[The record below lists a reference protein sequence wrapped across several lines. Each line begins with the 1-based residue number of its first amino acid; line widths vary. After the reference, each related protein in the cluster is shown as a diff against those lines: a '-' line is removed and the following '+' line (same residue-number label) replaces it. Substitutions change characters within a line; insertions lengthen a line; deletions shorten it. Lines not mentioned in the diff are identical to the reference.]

1 MRSHDRDRSTSWTAR
16 GPLGSLVGRLTVFL
30 VGFVVVAT
38 VAVVVREYG
47 VGRERLVAETHAN
60 LLVQA
65 TLVADRLEGA
75 LAERARMVAL
85 WARLETSQDLAFDDV
100 DTRVSQSLS
109 ELATALGD
117 GSRAVAVRDG
127 RILSASDPALLGE
140 PRPPLPPAVGAALD
154 APSPGMAI
162 RGEGEG
168 DAVVASEDVTSTLDG
183 RSLGRIVVWTPLDR
197 FLTAALPLD
206 PGRTELLGAD
216 GATVLIRG
224 ADLPGADMDYLWARH
239 AARTRAG
246 DVVVAMGRPMAEV
259 TRALRATLRQLATLA
274 GLFLVL
280 VVPATVL
287 VVRSATRSLG
297 RLTRAAREL
306 DPRDPGPLAVASR
319 WDPSEVR
326 VLADSLA
333 GMVDRLQEARTELAR
348 SESLAA
354 VGMLTKSLAHEI
366 RTPLSVLR
374 AGTEMLARHAGS
386 DPRQVEVTEML
397 QSEVAR
403 LARLVDD
410 LLVFGRPAPP
420 APRPTELRE
429 VVEGALRVLRAD
441 GAETGVDLRLE
452 EGESVPLVADPDQ
465 LRQVVVNLAT
475 NGMRACPE
483 GGSVTV
489 RVGSDDGRAVLEVE
503 DTGVGIPPDRLE
515 EIWRPLVT
523 THRSGN
529 GLGLP
534 IVRQLVEAHGG
545 EVQVRSA
552 PGEGTRMRVVLPLRP
567 TEAE

>member
-1 MRSHDRDRSTSWTAR
+1 MAR

-47 VGRERLVAETHAN
+47 VGRERLVAETHDN

-65 TLVADRLEGA
+65 TVAADRLESA
-75 LAERARMVAL
+75 LAERARMVTL

-109 ELATALGD
+109 ELTTALGD
-117 GSRAVAVRDG
+117 GSRAVAARDG
-127 RILSASDPALLGE
+127 RILSASDPELLGDS
-140 PRPPLPPAVGAALD
+140 PPPLPAAVAAALGAAT
-154 APSPGMAI
+154 PGMTI

-168 DAVVASEDVTSTLDG
+168 DAVVASEDVISTLDG
-183 RSLGRIVVWTPLDR
+183 ERVGRIVVWTPLDR

-206 PGRTELLGAD
+206 LGRTELLGA
-216 GATVLIRG
+216 GGTTVLIRG
-224 ADLPGADMDYLWARH
+224 EDLTRADTDYLWARH

-246 DVVVAMGRPMAEV
+246 DVVVATGRPMGEV
-259 TRALRATLRQLATLA
+259 TRALQATFRQLATLA

-333 GMVDRLQEARTELAR
+333 GMVARLREARTELAR

-374 AGTEMLARHAGS
+374 AGTEMLARNVGS
-386 DPRQVEVTEML
+386 DPRDVEVTEML

-420 APRPTELRE
+420 APQPMELRQ
-429 VVEGALRVLRAD
+429 VVEGALRALRAD
-441 GAETGVDLRLE
+441 AAEAGVDLRLE
-452 EGESVPLVADPDQ
+452 EGEPVPLQADPDQ

-475 NGMRACPE
+475 NGMRACPD
-483 GGSVTV
+483 GGAVTV
-489 RVGSDDGRAVLEVE
+489 RVGSDDTRAVLEVA
-503 DTGVGIPPDRLE
+503 DTGVGIPPDRLQ

-545 EVQVRSA
+545 DIEVRSA
-552 PGEGTRMRVVLPLRP
+552 PGQGTRMRVVLPLRP
-567 TEAE
+567 EEVE